1 MVAAVSCHARHKF
14 PQCFHVVKTRDWS
27 LKLGLTERRP
37 KSDPA
42 AVMRGE
48 GEGEGEDREN
58 RRGIHRAGTTRREQ
72 QQWQLSSHETSETS
86 EPLCSASH

>member
-1 MVAAVSCHARHKF
+1 MVAVGRHGRHKS
-14 PQCFHVVKTRDWS
+14 PQCFHLHVVKARIYS
-27 LKLGLTERRP
+27 LELGFTERRP

-48 GEGEGEDREN
+48 GEDKEN
-58 RRGIHRAGTTRREQ
+58 RRSMRRAGTTRKEQQQQ
-72 QQWQLSSHETSETS
+72 QQWQLPSHEKSQTS